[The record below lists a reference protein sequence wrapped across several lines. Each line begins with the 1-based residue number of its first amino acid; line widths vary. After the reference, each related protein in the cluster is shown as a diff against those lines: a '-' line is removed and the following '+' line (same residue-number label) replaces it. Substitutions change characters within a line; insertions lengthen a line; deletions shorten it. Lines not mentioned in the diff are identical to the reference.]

1 MANDRQLP
9 AGWHIQGEQPAASD
23 GGRSYQAAV
32 KHQET
37 RGSSVRQAGRPVM
50 SLIAAALEPDGCDA
64 CGAEPGEECRP
75 MCIGQAA
82 QQDALGIDVTAPE
95 TFDDTDA
102 TGLPEHW
109 RDYL

>member
-1 MANDRQLP
+1 
-9 AGWHIQGEQPAASD
+9 
-23 GGRSYQAAV
+23 
-32 KHQET
+32 
-37 RGSSVRQAGRPVM
+37 
-50 SLIAAALEPDGCDA
+50 
-64 CGAEPGEECRP
+64 